1 MVLVVKSRVIVAA
14 MEELGFA
21 GKSSQPTKCPIPE
34 NLMNQS
40 KIAKL
45 QFLHKAASLLVDKFV
60 LDHHS
65 LNSLLDEILTA
76 QQTQDVNDNQPLTV
90 DGRFPCRFPGCQRSF
105 KFDGASRRKHEQTHH
120 PSSATE
126 NVDSPGS
133 RSAPEV
139 SASSEDSSKTK
150 GDDVYSYNCA
160 LLTDGLFFL
169 NFLDA
174 ISEGDGHR
182 LMRQYKYMLLY
193 CRSDGQHSTKY
204 ALECLFQSFCVTSL
218 LSPRDCE
225 RFVWNRTVNN
235 RGGRGNNIPHDL
247 EVEHSNRFNKEGIK
261 NAGPNLSEKAVQRIS
276 NSESGTR
283 SMLDGVDGS
292 IGRSRGS
299 GQHTSSSTEKDL
311 DELIKRAVQTG
322 VFTRKPFRQYDHFK
336 NFERDPFKDLDL
348 SALYSWINQHKR
360 NICRGNK
367 AR

>member
-1 MVLVVKSRVIVAA
+1 
-14 MEELGFA
+14 
-21 GKSSQPTKCPIPE
+21 
-34 NLMNQS
+34 MNES

-45 QFLHKAASLLVDKFV
+45 QFLHKAASLLVDRFV
-60 LDHHS
+60 LDNHS

-76 QQTQDVNDNQPLTV
+76 QQTQDASNNQPLTV

-120 PSSATE
+120 PSSASD
-126 NVDSPGS
+126 DSPQS
-133 RSAPEV
+133 ISAPED

-150 GDDVYSYNCA
+150 DDDVYSYNCA

-174 ISEGDGHR
+174 ISEGDGQR

-204 ALECLFQSFCVTSL
+204 ALECLYQSFCVTSL

-247 EVEHSNRFNKEGIK
+247 EVEHSNRFSKEGIK
-261 NAGPNLSEKAVQRIS
+261 NVGPNISEKAVQRIS

-292 IGRSRGS
+292 ISRSRGS

-311 DELIKRAVQTG
+311 DELIKHAVQTE
-322 VFTRKPFRQYDHFK
+322 VFARKPF
-336 NFERDPFKDLDL
+336 
-348 SALYSWINQHKR
+348 
-360 NICRGNK
+360 
-367 AR
+367 

>member
-1 MVLVVKSRVIVAA
+1 
-14 MEELGFA
+14 MEELGFP

-34 NLMNQS
+34 NLMNES

-45 QFLHKAASLLVDKFV
+45 QFLHKAASLLVDRFV
-60 LDHHS
+60 LDNLS

-76 QQTQDVNDNQPLTV
+76 QQTQDASNNQPLTV

-120 PSSATE
+120 PSSASD
-126 NVDSPGS
+126 DSPQS
-133 RSAPEV
+133 ISAPED
-139 SASSEDSSKTK
+139 SASSEDSRKTK
-150 GDDVYSYNCA
+150 DDDVYSYNCA

-174 ISEGDGHR
+174 ISEGDGQR

-204 ALECLFQSFCVTSL
+204 ALECLYQSFCVTSL

-225 RFVWNRTVNN
+225 RFVWNRTENN

-247 EVEHSNRFNKEGIK
+247 EVEHSNRFSKEGIK
-261 NAGPNLSEKAVQRIS
+261 NVGPNISEKAVQRIS

-292 IGRSRGS
+292 ISRSHGS
-299 GQHTSSSTEKDL
+299 GQHTRSSTEKDL
-311 DELIKRAVQTG
+311 DELIKHAVQTE
-322 VFTRKPFRQYDHFK
+322 VFARKPFRQYDHFK
-336 NFERDPFKDLDL
+336 NFERDPFKNIDL